1 MSQEKW
7 VSSTLEQATDQS
19 YVSHSCQWSQVEK
32 SPLIGPLAQRASLDW
47 LRVGKGE
54 KTKMTQTSLCCQQE
68 RPKLGGTWLGDLK
81 IPRGRNFPA
90 KLVTHMGCV
99 GH

>member
-7 VSSTLEQATDQS
+7 VSSTLEQAADQS
-19 YVSHSCQWSQVEK
+19 YVSHSCQWSHVK

-54 KTKMTQTSLCCQQE
+54 KTKMTQTSLRCQQG
-68 RPKLGGTWLGDLK
+68 RPKLGWAWLGDLK

-90 KLVTHMGCV
+90 KLVTHMDCV